1 MRTLKKSLALVLAL
15 VMVLGLGV
23 IGASAD
29 NALDNYTDASE
40 IGDAYYEAVGVLTG
54 LGIIDGMT
62 ETTIEPTGTYTRE
75 QAAKIIATM
84 VLGVKNAESLTC
96 VEAPFDDVPADRW
109 SAGYIAFCVEQGII
123 DGMTDT
129 TFEPTGTLTGFQWAK
144 MLLAAVGFGANG
156 EFTGTSWSLNT
167 ARVAH
172 EAGLFTG
179 DLSGADHVNLSRQ
192 QAALYAFNTLT
203 EIKQVSYSANNDN
216 YIYGL
221 AGYEWL
227 NQFGSW
233 WADGTGYTLGESV
246 FNLVSDEGIVV
257 GTEGTGEDAT
267 ILSVDY
273 TDSAASIVEDRIDA
287 DLDAYMLYHGARIWS
302 VVGGTS
308 RNPSYT
314 AVFVYDLSK
323 VTTLE
328 CPSDKAV
335 KELLKGVK
343 DLKDDLNVGSKSTYT
358 DRYEAA
364 LIDNSAVNLPAAT
377 NNNAYVEYW
386 AELSKLGVSSE
397 TKDTTVIPTG
407 GVEPPK
413 DAIDNDN
420 IWTDISE
427 LGKGDGIVVLKANTN
442 YGANT
447 DTIYYVYATSTTV
460 GEVEDI
466 EDNGVITLTDGTV
479 LAPSV
484 FMNDVDKIEAIYDIM
499 MDPYKDGPRYAFD
512 LDSHGHWY
520 DYNNSSLKSV
530 AYWTGDVAVTSE
542 HGALTHDI
550 TYDALFARVSD
561 GEIVRVPVTN
571 TWLKSEW
578 KNIVNWD
585 GTFTGAYYDITDELY
600 GNATYSPEE
609 VFVANN
615 DTVGSY
621 GAFRYADQLVVG
633 SNTYIFKDKDGKS
646 YIFEPETVQYY
657 VASGYG
663 SKLDV
668 ADFTGNDGLIAGVS
682 EATGVDVSSVTLKNV
697 AVLTV
702 EEAAGNRAVT
712 VIFGYNGIDS
722 AVGGIL
728 FLPEGLAPSD
738 WKGATDSYAR
748 YYKGVYRNGVELS
761 KDDNIIRVKSGSDL
775 LSKIYT
781 PGFYNYTI
789 DGDGYVTKLEK
800 IDNAD
805 WGNYTG
811 ANLISKAGEF
821 YVLGFGVNSINSG
834 KGYVLADDVV
844 VKDVRTGEGEEYD
857 GINAVVEFF
866 DDNAEETAPLNI
878 VYVLNSS
885 DKVQTIYVVDA
896 NNYTVGVKFEKDP
909 DNWGDNTSILIND
922 AAGPV
927 QVSAWGDRAVTIKI
941 VNAGGHGDI
950 AFSFTVTAGD
960 YTKTIHV
967 ENYASADGA
976 TFSED
981 HKVLSFNVPVD
992 GDCTVVVS
1000 DWT

>member
-386 AELSKLGVSSE
+386 AELGTRGTISE
-397 TKDTTVIPTG
+397 TKDTTVLDIDSLGTKNA
-407 GVEPPK
+407 V
-413 DAIDNDN
+413 DNDD

-427 LGKGDGIVVLKANTN
+427 IGKNADIIVLTAETN
-442 YGANT
+442 IGTGT
-447 DTIYYVYATSTTV
+447 DPVYYVYATSVTT

-466 EDNGVITLTDGTV
+466 ESNGVITLTDDTV
-479 LAPSV
+479 LYPSV
-484 FMNDVDKIEAIYDIM
+484 FADDSMITALYNIM
-499 MDPYKDGPRYAFD
+499 MDPDNNNPRYVFN

-520 DYNNSSLKSV
+520 NYSNESLKSV
-530 AYWTGDVAVTSE
+530 AYWTGDVALTSE

-550 TYDALFARVSD
+550 TYDALFARVSN

-585 GTFTGAYYDITDELY
+585 GTFTGAYYDITDELN
-600 GNATYSPEE
+600 GNETYSPEE
-609 VFVANN
+609 VFVKGN
-615 DTVGSY
+615 DSFGSY
-621 GAFRYADQLVVG
+621 GAYRYADELVVG
-633 SNTYIFKDKDGKS
+633 SNTYIFKDEDGNS
-646 YIFEPETVQYY
+646 YVFDPETVQYY
-657 VASGYG
+657 VASDYG

-702 EEAAGNRAVT
+702 KEEPGNRAVT
-712 VIFGYNGIDS
+712 VIFGYNGIES
-722 AVGGIL
+722 AKGGIL
-728 FLPEGLAPSD
+728 FLPKGLSAGD
-738 WKGATDSYAR
+738 WNSASDSYSW
-748 YYKGVYRNGVELS
+748 YKGVYYNGVKLGD
-761 KDDNIIRVKSGSDL
+761 DDNIIKAKKTSEIVTKG
-775 LSKIYT
+775 YA
-781 PGFYNYTI
+781 PGFYNYII
-789 DGDGYVTKLEK
+789 DGDGYVTKLEA
-800 IDNAD
+800 IDADD
-805 WGNYTG
+805 WGQLTAG
-811 ANLISKAGEF
+811 NLIDKAENLH
-821 YVLGFGVNSINSG
+821 VLGFGVLNDG

-844 VKDVRTGEGEEYD
+844 VKDVRPDENEEYD

-866 DDNAEETAPLNI
+866 DDNADESAPLSI

-885 DKVQTIYVVDA
+885 DKVQTIYVVDKDDVDWDVTA
-896 NNYTVGVKFEKDP
+896 KSTITDPVYTLKVNGKESDTVDAYHATVTVNVSREEAFKNAYIKVTYNTDGETDQFAYVEVEADTDKSFEFEVEVD
-909 DNWGDNTSILIND
+909 GET
-922 AAGPV
+922 
-927 QVSAWGDRAVTIKI
+927 TI
-941 VNAGGHGDI
+941 
-950 AFSFTVTAGD
+950 TVTAINGQP
-960 YTKTIHV
+960 TPWVT
-967 ENYASADGA
+967 E
-976 TFSED
+976 
-981 HKVLSFNVPVD
+981 
-992 GDCTVVVS
+992 
-1000 DWT
+1000 